1 MTLVIETH
9 APLSGNC
16 TLILASEV
24 NLLWALR
31 SVHIEV
37 FEGFGRLLRKDL
49 EKAGNE
55 VGTCMHGVF
64 TNFSTLDTYVLFI
77 NSSLLTRVSDSI
89 FCYLSST

>member
-1 MTLVIETH
+1 M
-9 APLSGNC
+9 
-16 TLILASEV
+16 LASEV

-49 EKAGNE
+49 EKARNE

-64 TNFSTLDTYVLFI
+64 TNFSILDTYVLFI
-77 NSSLLTRVSDSI
+77 NSSLLIRVSDSI
-89 FCYLSST
+89 FCYLFST